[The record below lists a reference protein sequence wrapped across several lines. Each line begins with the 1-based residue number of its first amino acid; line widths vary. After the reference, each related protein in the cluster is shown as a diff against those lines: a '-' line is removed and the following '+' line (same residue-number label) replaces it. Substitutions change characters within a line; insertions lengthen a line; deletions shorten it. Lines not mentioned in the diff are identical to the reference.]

1 MSIPK
6 GEYELVKVCLD
17 NKLMEKVKAKA
28 EEWDLAIQDAIL
40 KILKETLK

>member
-6 GEYELVKVCLD
+6 GEYELVEVCLD
-17 NKLMEKVKAKA
+17 KKLMEKLKAKA
-28 EEWDLAIQDAIL
+28 EQWDLTLQDAIL